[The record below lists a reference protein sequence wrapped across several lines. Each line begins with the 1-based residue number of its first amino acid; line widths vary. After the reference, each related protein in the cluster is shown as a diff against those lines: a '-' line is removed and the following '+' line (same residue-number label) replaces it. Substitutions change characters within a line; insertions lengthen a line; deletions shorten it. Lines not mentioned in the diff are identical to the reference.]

1 MFITPVKFTNY
12 TYQKHIIGN
21 TQNPIKKQTPH
32 GISFRGHISNSELL
46 SAGYKPV
53 SIENNKITGK
63 EDKILVDS
71 PQKFLALSNSPDI
84 WNKKITLTN
93 DIDLNG
99 AELKPIGSNAKPF
112 RGEFDGNGFKISNF
126 KVIAEDSYNIGLFG
140 KCENAKLSNIE
151 INNAF
156 INGKQQVGGLSG
168 YAINSEIKNCFFQGY
183 IQGEK
188 KLGGLVGLSERNI
201 IENSG
206 STCTIKP
213 DTQDS
218 YNEFSSSD
226 NAFIVTGSIGGLIGS
241 DENSTL
247 KGVYSHST
255 LSGAE
260 QVGGLIGYA
269 DKTDIQDSC
278 FRGNIICEDKAGGI
292 IGWAANSNIS
302 NSYVLSNKNNL
313 IGSNINSSSQKSY
326 YKLEDIVSSSVSVW
340 NSNIWNLGQGRLPRL
355 KFQEERMSAEEV
367 FLEDVNTDI
376 KTGKIKR
383 EYNFDGTVKAMVEI
397 DLNPPKHYPES
408 DEMLSKIRKCGDTDT
423 LRRMFGSLVLNIK
436 DERNRGKDDSK
447 YDELLM
453 ALVENPKMDFNTRLT
468 GNDGGYY
475 NVWCTP
481 LFILT
486 CLNKAYVLQQ
496 ALKRKD
502 VDVTVGS
509 GPSYKRTV
517 LNQAMEH
524 HIDACAYVLL
534 TEPKMD
540 KYIEPKLDELK
551 ASGVSKFTRLL
562 LECYPDIPPYDK
574 ENGCVVFSKEFDVP
588 EELLEPLKEVLKLD
602 DVQRTLD
609 IDSNYRDSRGNNI
622 INVAA
627 NLEDEEESLKIF
639 LAAKK
644 IGTDINN
651 WNNKCESPVGH
662 ALYKK
667 KPHLLAQLMQ
677 DTNTPFIRTGDGTDA
692 MLLFSSLPEE
702 NYGINYMEIA
712 HKRGLSLNSQDNYG
726 TTPLINA
733 IKFRHYDKMQYL
745 LTNGADPNLSDSA
758 QQSPLH
764 HACMNN
770 DEIAVNMLLDTYA
783 YPNVKDAIGSMPVEY
798 LEDEL
803 KEKTLKK
810 IDEQGY
816 LYLLS
821 GYTEDYESDAS
832 VNNLDE
838 YNQINSKEGFN
849 SISNEILS
857 DDCDK
862 TVLRLTK
869 NILLNPDT
877 KSKRDSEGN
886 SALHLAASAKSR
898 YAKECIKAAL
908 EHGFNIDERNE
919 NKETPLMKA
928 LDAYLFANDIKEK
941 VILLQSI
948 KMLLDNDPDVDLA
961 DNNKQSALHRVCQSG
976 NLILL
981 NEILRLNPKINQ
993 IDVMGRTPFDY
1004 IPSESNDP
1012 MRIIVEEYLRKNNVL
1027 RGKE

>member
-1 MFITPVKFTNY
+1 MFITPVKLTNY
-12 TYQKHIIGN
+12 TNQKHVIGN
-21 TQNPIKKQTPH
+21 TQNPIKKQIPF
-32 GISFRGHISNSELL
+32 GISFRGHIPNSELL

-53 SIENNKITGK
+53 SIENNRITGK

-84 WNKKITLTN
+84 WGKKITLTN

-99 AELKPIGSNAKPF
+99 AEIKPIGSNAKPF

-126 KVIAEDSYNIGLFG
+126 KIISEDSYNIGLFG
-140 KCENAKLSNIE
+140 KCENAKLSNLE
-151 INNAF
+151 LNNAF
-156 INGKQQVGGLSG
+156 IKGKQQVGGLAG

-183 IQGEK
+183 IEGEK
-188 KLGGLVGLSERNI
+188 KLGGLIGLSERNLI
-201 IENSG
+201 QNSG
-206 STCTIKP
+206 STCNIKP
-213 DTQDS
+213 NTQDS

-260 QVGGLIGYA
+260 QVGGLIGYS

-292 IGWAANSNIS
+292 IGWASNSNIA
-302 NSYVLSNKNNL
+302 NSYSLSNKNNP
-313 IGSNINSSSQKSY
+313 IGSNIGGSSQKSY
-326 YKLEDIVSSSVSVW
+326 YKLEDVVSSPASAWS
-340 NSNIWNLGQGRLPRL
+340 SNIWNLGQGRLPRL

-367 FLEDVNTDI
+367 FLEDVNIDI
-376 KTGKIKR
+376 KTGKINH
-383 EYNFDGTVKAMVEI
+383 EYDFDGTVETKVEI
-397 DLNPPKHYPES
+397 DLNPPKHYSEN
-408 DEMLSKIRKCGDTDT
+408 DEMLNKIKKCTDTDS
-423 LRRMFGSLVLNIK
+423 LRQTFGTLVLDMK
-436 DERNRGKDDSK
+436 YMRNRGEDDSK

-468 GNDGGYY
+468 GDDGGYY

-509 GPSYKRTV
+509 GPSEKRTV

-551 ASGVSKFTRLL
+551 ASNVSKFTRLL
-562 LECYPDIPPYDK
+562 LECHPDIPPYDK
-574 ENGCVVFSKEFDVP
+574 ENGCVVFSKEFGIP
-588 EELLEPLKEVLKLD
+588 EELFEPIKEVLKLE
-602 DVQRTLD
+602 DVQGTLD
-609 IDSNYRDSRGNNI
+609 ISSNYRDSRGNNI
-622 INVAA
+622 VNIAT
-627 NLEDEEESLKIF
+627 NLDDEEEALKIF

-651 WNNKCESPVGH
+651 WNNKYESPVGH
-662 ALYKK
+662 AIHKK

-677 DTNTPFIRTGDGTDA
+677 DTNSPFIRIGDGTDA
-692 MLLFSSLPEE
+692 MLLFSNLPEE

-712 HKRGLSLNSQDNYG
+712 RKRGLSLNSQDNYG

-733 IKFRHYDKMQYL
+733 IKFRHYDKMRYL
-745 LTNGADPNLSDSA
+745 LTNGADPNLADSS

-770 DEIAVNMLLDTYA
+770 DEIAVNMLLDTFA
-783 YPNVKDAIGSMPVEY
+783 YPNVKDAIGSTPVEY

-832 VNNLDE
+832 IINLDE
-838 YNQINSKEGFN
+838 YSQINSREEFN

-857 DDCDK
+857 DNADK
-862 TVLRLTK
+862 TVLRLAK
-869 NILLNPDT
+869 NVLLNPNI
-877 KSKRDSEGN
+877 KSMRDDEGN
-886 SALHLAASAKSR
+886 SVLHLAASAKSR

-908 EHGFNIDERNE
+908 EQGFNINEQNE
-919 NKETPLMKA
+919 NKETPLIKA
-928 LDAYLFANDIKEK
+928 LDAYLLASDIKEK
-941 VILLQSI
+941 VILLQNI
-948 KMLLDNDPDVDLA
+948 KMLLDNDSNVDLT

-976 NLILL
+976 SLILL
-981 NEILRLNPKINQ
+981 NEILRLNPKVNQ
-993 IDVMGRTPFDY
+993 DDVDGNMPFNY
-1004 IPSESNDP
+1004 IPKESDDP
-1012 MRIIVEEYLRKNNVL
+1012 MRVMVEEYLRKNNVI